1 MLKKVTKNISL
12 VSFGTGISM
21 FLGFIRDIL
30 VANFFG
36 TSALL
41 EAFVVSFRIPN
52 LFRSILGEGFSDSVA
67 TPILSEH
74 QDDRKRLFKAGS
86 HMLLFSGITLLAL
99 TLLGMIFTR
108 FFVTLLAPGFLKD
121 PYKFSLTVSYSRI
134 TFLYLFFIGLSVNSF
149 AILYS
154 LKKFFIPAVTPAL
167 LNIVFIIGLLFFV
180 KAFKSYIL
188 IICVVGGGVLQL
200 LVPFLVLKKS
210 GFIFEF
216 KPKQIFKDNSLIR
229 MLKLMPARV
238 VSGIVYQ
245 LSVVIDTALASFS
258 QIVGNGAVAALFFA
272 NPYIHLPMAMFIH
285 SISRVAVVDLSF
297 YQKENN
303 FTDFRKLFVF
313 SFQNVIFFIVPITML
328 YLFLSGPIIEVIL
341 YRGGFDRSS
350 WQMTS
355 MVLFFYSLGL
365 FFFCGI
371 KFLVNCFYA
380 LKDTKTPAKV
390 TLASLLLNIF
400 LSVCLMYPLKVG
412 GIALGSSLAAVFNF
426 FFLFYFFN
434 RRIGKMDWQDTKSQL
449 IKIIL
454 LSFIAAGISRLL
466 WDSLSF
472 NKYLK
477 MAIALSSAGMIFLGG
492 GYMSG
497 IKQVAYLKKWIF
509 AKR

>member
-12 VSFGTGISM
+12 ISLGTGISM
-21 FLGFIRDIL
+21 FLGFLRDIL

-36 TSALL
+36 TSVLL

-67 TPILSEH
+67 TPVLSEY
-74 QDDRKRLFKAGS
+74 QNDQQKLFKAGN
-86 HMLLFSGITLLAL
+86 HMLLFSGIAL
-99 TLLGMIFTR
+99 IVFTLLGIIFAK
-108 FFVTLLAPGFLKD
+108 FFVTLLAPGFLND
-121 PYKFSLTVSYSRI
+121 PYKFFLTVSYSRI

-167 LNIVFIIGLLFFV
+167 LNVVFIIGLLFFV
-180 KAFKSYIL
+180 KDFKNYIL

-200 LVPFLVLKKS
+200 LVPFLVLKKA

-216 KPKQIFKDNSLIR
+216 KPTQIFRDSSLIR
-229 MLKLMPARV
+229 MLKLMPARI
-238 VSGIVYQ
+238 VSSIVYQ

-258 QIVGNGAVAALFFA
+258 HIVGSGAVAALFFA
-272 NPYIHLPMAMFIH
+272 NPYIHLPMALFIH

-303 FTDFRKLFVF
+303 FSDFRKLFVF
-313 SFQNVIFFIVPITML
+313 SFQNIIFFIVPTTML
-328 YLFLSGPIIEVIL
+328 YLFLSGPIIEVVL
-341 YRGGFDRSS
+341 YRGGFDWHS

-390 TLASLLLNIF
+390 TLASLLLNVF
-400 LSVCLMYPLKVG
+400 LSICLMYPLKVG

-426 FFLFYFFN
+426 SLLFYFFN
-434 RRIGKMDWQDTKSQL
+434 KKIGRLDWQDTKSQL
-449 IKIIL
+449 VKIIL
-454 LSFIAAGISRLL
+454 LSFLAAVVSRFI
-466 WDSLSF
+466 WDFLVF

-477 MAIALSSAGMIFLGG
+477 MAIALSAAGFIFLGG
-492 GYMSG
+492 GYLMG
-497 IKQVAYLKKWIF
+497 IKQIAYLKRWIF
-509 AKR
+509 AKK